1 MTEKNDRKI
10 KVRGFRVVP
19 YILYEFI
26 MSLVLGVVLF
36 GFLALIVVVLDK
48 TSILSSINA
57 LLGSSIEAFTVSKLL
72 ALSGVFALLAFF
84 SRIIIKVLWVLIS
97 NATLSMIGG
106 VDMLLFDEV
115 DTSAST
121 THDTSGRVS
130 RSVASTKGGR

>member
-1 MTEKNDRKI
+1 MTKKNERKI

-36 GFLALIVVVLDK
+36 GFLALIVVALDK

-84 SRIIIKVLWVLIS
+84 SRIIIKVLWILIS

-115 DTSAST
+115 DTSDST
-121 THDTSGRVS
+121 THATSSRVS

>member
-1 MTEKNDRKI
+1 MTKKNERKI

-36 GFLALIVVVLDK
+36 CFLALIVVVLDK

-84 SRIIIKVLWVLIS
+84 SRIIIKVLWILIS

-115 DTSAST
+115 DTSDAT
-121 THDTSGRVS
+121 THATSGRVS
-130 RSVASTKGGR
+130 RSVVSTKGGR

>member
-1 MTEKNDRKI
+1 MTKKNDRRI
-10 KVRGFRVVP
+10 RVRGFRVVP

-36 GFLALIVVVLDK
+36 GFLALIVVALDK
-48 TSILSSINA
+48 TSILSGINA

-115 DTSAST
+115 NDSAST

>member
-1 MTEKNDRKI
+1 MTRKNERKI
-10 KVRGFRVVP
+10 RVRGFRVVP

-26 MSLVLGVVLF
+26 MSLVFGVVLF
-36 GFLALIVVVLDK
+36 GFLALVVVALDK
-48 TSILSSINA
+48 TSILSGINA
-57 LLGSSIEAFTVSKLL
+57 LLGSSIEAFTVPKLL

-84 SRIIIKVLWVLIS
+84 SRIIIKVLWILIS

-106 VDMLLFDEV
+106 VDMLLFDKV
-115 DTSAST
+115 DASAST

>member
-1 MTEKNDRKI
+1 MTKKNERKI

-36 GFLALIVVVLDK
+36 CFLALIVVVLDK

-84 SRIIIKVLWVLIS
+84 SRIIIKVLWILIS

-115 DTSAST
+115 DTSDAT
-121 THDTSGRVS
+121 THATSGRVS

>member
-1 MTEKNDRKI
+1 MTRKNERKI
-10 KVRGFRVVP
+10 RVRGFRVVP

-36 GFLALIVVVLDK
+36 GFLALVVVALDK
-48 TSILSSINA
+48 TSILSGINA

-84 SRIIIKVLWVLIS
+84 SRIIIKVLWILIS

-106 VDMLLFDEV
+106 VDMLLFDKV
-115 DTSAST
+115 DASDPT
-121 THDTSGRVS
+121 PYAASGRVS